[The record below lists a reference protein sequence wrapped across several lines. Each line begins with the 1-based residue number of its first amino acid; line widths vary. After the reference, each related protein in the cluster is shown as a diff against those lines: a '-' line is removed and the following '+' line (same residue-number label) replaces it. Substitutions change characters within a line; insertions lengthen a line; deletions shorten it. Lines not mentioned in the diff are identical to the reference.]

1 MGLYDELNKVI
12 TEAIVQDPIIEISDK
27 LDSLEFVETNVPG
40 IIKFVKNKNTNY
52 THIITL
58 FLYTDEIIWDVIKD
72 TKTISKRTYRYITLQ
87 NIYLILEQIDRME

>member
-58 FLYTDEIIWDVIKD
+58 FLYTDEIMWEVIKD
-72 TKTISKRTYRYITLQ
+72 TKTISKRTYRDITLQ
-87 NIYLILEQIDRME
+87 NIYLVLEQIDRME

>member
-12 TEAIVQDPIIEISDK
+12 NEAILQDPIIEISDK
-27 LDSLEFVETNVPG
+27 LDSLGFVETNVSG
-40 IIKFVKNKNTNY
+40 IVKFVKNKNTNY

-58 FLYTDEIIWDVIKD
+58 FLNTDEIIWDVIKD

>member
-12 TEAIVQDPIIEISDK
+12 NEAIVQDPIIEISDK
-27 LDSLEFVETNVPG
+27 LDSLGFVETNVPG
-40 IIKFVKNKNTNY
+40 IVKFVKNKNTNY

-58 FLYTDEIIWDVIKD
+58 FLNTDEIIWDVIKD

>member
-12 TEAIVQDPIIEISDK
+12 NEAIVQDPIIEISDK
-27 LDSLEFVETNVPG
+27 LDSLGFVETNVPG

-58 FLYTDEIIWDVIKD
+58 FLYTDEIIWEVIKD

-87 NIYLILEQIDRME
+87 NIYLVLEQIDRME

>member
-12 TEAIVQDPIIEISDK
+12 NEALVEDPIIEISDK
-27 LDSLEFVETNVPG
+27 LDSLGFVETDAPG

-58 FLYTDEIIWDVIKD
+58 FLNTDEIVWEVIRD
-72 TKTISKRTYRYITLQ
+72 TRTISKQTYRYITLN
-87 NIYLILEQIDRME
+87 NINLVLEQIDGME